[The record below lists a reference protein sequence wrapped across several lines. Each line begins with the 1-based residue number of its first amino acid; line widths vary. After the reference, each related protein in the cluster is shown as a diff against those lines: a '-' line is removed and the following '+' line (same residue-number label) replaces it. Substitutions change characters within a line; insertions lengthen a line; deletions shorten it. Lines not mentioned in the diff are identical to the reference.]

1 MLRVSSTIYRL
12 YTYST
17 GSYLGS
23 HPPEKRVAALTREV
37 NSLPEPNYKIL
48 KVLIKHLSR

>member
-1 MLRVSSTIYRL
+1 MLRVSLGIHRL

-23 HPPEKRVAALTREV
+23 HPPEKRIAALTREV
-37 NSLPEPNYKIL
+37 NSLPEPNYKTL
-48 KVLIKHLSR
+48 KVLIKHLAK